1 MSSQLLYRS
10 FNSYIDYPTRG
21 ESYEIQH
28 EDFHNTDRPNTFL
41 AYGALVGGPGAED
54 TYASSLRAWAVA
66 SEPLGSLPTP
76 CLNQAECPQYTQPAC
91 RVLCVLCEA
100 GACLRLC
107 RARKA

>member
-1 MSSQLLYRS
+1 MSTPLSYRS

-54 TYASSLRAWAVA
+54 TYALSQITRPAAIGPFGTS
-66 SEPLGSLPTP
+66 PPP
-76 CLNQAECPQYTQPAC
+76 CLSQTKSPQYHQPV
-91 RVLCVLCEA
+91 RRMLCVLY
-100 GACLRLC
+100 GASASLRLC
-107 RARKA
+107 LA

>member
-1 MSSQLLYRS
+1 MMTLVLSFRS

-54 TYASSLRAWAVA
+54 TYVLSRHTWAA
-66 SEPLGSLPTP
+66 
-76 CLNQAECPQYTQPAC
+76 A
-91 RVLCVLCEA
+91 
-100 GACLRLC
+100 
-107 RARKA
+107 